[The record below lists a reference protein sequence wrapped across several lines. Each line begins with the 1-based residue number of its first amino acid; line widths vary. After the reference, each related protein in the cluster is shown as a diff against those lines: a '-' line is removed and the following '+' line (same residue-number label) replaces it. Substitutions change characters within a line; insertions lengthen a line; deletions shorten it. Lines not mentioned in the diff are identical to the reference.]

1 MAGGSTA
8 GRGGLRFQGRMGR
21 ASAEWYRRTIVDHAL
36 NRQRVGLL
44 LSLNGNALARH

>member
-8 GRGGLRFQGRMGR
+8 GGAGWAFRVAWA
-21 ASAEWYRRTIVDHAL
+21 ASAEWNRPTIVDHAL

-44 LSLNGNALARH
+44 LSPNGNVLARH